1 MATETTTQR
10 TFLNTRTTPL
20 DPRTGNASR
29 TGATS
34 RTVITALATTAT
46 AVLVGAGLVTPAAA
60 ATHTPAPSLRHG
72 ADAVHDTGTVG
83 VVVRST
89 GPHGSRTATAGVADQ
104 ETGRPARPGDTF
116 RIASSTKTFVSTVVL
131 QLVGEGRLSLDDT
144 VEELLPGVVTGNGN
158 DGRDITVRQLL
169 NHTSGLFDFTQDF
182 PVLTDIDA
190 FQQGHLRSWT
200 DDQLVAT
207 AMKHPP
213 VFAPGKDWS
222 YSNTNYVL
230 AGMIIEK
237 VTGRSW
243 QHEVTGRI
251 VRPLGLHRTTAP
263 YTDPY
268 MKGPHLKGYS
278 AFGAEGRTPIDVSVM
293 NPSGAGSAGAMIS
306 DTADL
311 TAFYSALMKG
321 RLLKPA
327 QLAEMETTVRAK
339 ELDPAW
345 PGARYGLGLMK
356 VPLSCGGSY
365 YSHGGDLSGYTTR
378 NGFSADG
385 RHVVVVAA
393 TGDGDD
399 DTTPAANAVI
409 DEQLCADGGR

>member
-1 MATETTTQR
+1 MATETTPHTSP
-10 TFLNTRTTPL
+10 T
-20 DPRTGNASR
+20 PRTGV
-29 TGATS
+29 TS
-34 RTVITALATTAT
+34 RIVVTTLAAALAA
-46 AVLVGAGLVTPAAA
+46 GAGLVTPAAA
-60 ATHTPAPSLRHG
+60 ATHTHAPSLRRG

-89 GPHGSRTATAGVADQ
+89 GPHGSRTATAGIADQ

-144 VEELLPGVVTGNGN
+144 VEDLLPGVVAGNGN
-158 DGRDITVRQLL
+158 DGSRITVRQLL
-169 NHTSGLFDFTQDF
+169 NHTSGLFDFTADF

-190 FQQGHLRSWT
+190 FQEGRLRSWT
-200 DDQLVAT
+200 DDQLVAM
-207 AMKHPP
+207 AMKHEPN
-213 VFAPGKDWS
+213 FAPGKGWS
-222 YSNTNYVL
+222 YSNTNYTL

-237 VTGRSW
+237 VTGHSW
-243 QHEVTGRI
+243 QHEVTHRI
-251 VRPLGLHRTTAP
+251 VRPLGLHRTSAP

-278 AFGAEGRTPIDVSVM
+278 AFAAEGRTPIDVSVM
-293 NPSGAGSAGAMIS
+293 NPSAAGSAGGMIS
-306 DTADL
+306 NTADL
-311 TAFYSALMKG
+311 TTFYSALMKG

-345 PGARYGLGLMK
+345 AGARYGLGLMK

-365 YSHGGDLSGYTTR
+365 YSHGGDLFGYTTR

-399 DTTPAANAVI
+399 TTTPAANAVI
-409 DEQLCADGGR
+409 DEQLCAAEGRG